1 MKSLLS
7 IITISLFA
15 AGSLFF
21 TAEAEAQDRR
31 TMVIERY
38 NEAQELAGAR
48 NFDGAI
54 ELLEEVIDLSEGE
67 AELADMVE
75 RATNLLPRVFMSR
88 ASVAFQQF
96 QQQQNLDNINTAIR
110 RFEEAVAAG
119 EKYSSEEVLTQ
130 SRGSLPQLHYMKSI
144 VQFRAEDLDSA
155 IASLDEAIRLN
166 ANYALAY
173 YQKGVV
179 IKAKDRN
186 NIDAYSQWY
195 DRAITI
201 GEQFNDAQ
209 TVQRAKNGMRDELI
223 YQGVQAKDNRQFTR
237 AVELLERVASY
248 DNASADAN
256 YRLAEVQNM
265 RQNWDSAIRYANR
278 ALELE
283 RGSVVDR
290 AKIYFELGVAYQGK
304 GDVSRACEAYTN
316 AAHGPFREAA
326 EHEMEF
332 VLKCNENAR

>member
-1 MKSLLS
+1 ML
-7 IITISLFA
+7 A

-21 TAEAEAQDRR
+21 AADAQAQDRR

-48 NFDGAI
+48 NFDEAI

-67 AELADMVE
+67 AELTDMVA

-96 QQQQNLDNINTAIR
+96 QQQQNLENINRAIT
-110 RFEEAVAAG
+110 RFEEALTAG
-119 EKYSSEEVLTQ
+119 EKYNSEEVVTQ
-130 SRGSLPQLHYMKSI
+130 SRGSLPQLLYMKSI
-144 VQFRAEDLDSA
+144 VQFRAEDYDSA
-155 IASLDEAIRLN
+155 IATLDEAIRLN

-186 NIDAYSQWY
+186 NIDEYTQWY

-201 GEQFNDAQ
+201 GEQFNDEQ
-209 TVQRAKNGMRDELI
+209 TVQRAKNAMRDELI

-237 AVELLERVASY
+237 AIDLLERVANY
-248 DNASADAN
+248 DDASANAN
-256 YRLAEVQNM
+256 YRLAEVQNL
-265 RQNWDSAIRYANR
+265 RQNWDPAIRYANR

-283 RGSVVDR
+283 SGSVVDR

-304 GDVSRACEAYTN
+304 GDVARACEAYTS
-316 AAHGPFREAA
+316 AAHGQFREAA

-332 VLKCNENAR
+332 VLKCNENAN

>member
-7 IITISLFA
+7 IITISMFV

-48 NFDGAI
+48 NFDEAI

-75 RATNLLPRVFMSR
+75 RASNLLPRVFMSR

-96 QQQQNLDNINTAIR
+96 QQQQNLENINRAIT
-110 RFEEAVAAG
+110 RFEEAAAAG
-119 EKYSSEEVLTQ
+119 QKYNSDEVVTQ
-130 SRGSLPQLHYMKSI
+130 STSSLPQLQYMKSI
-144 VQFRAEDLDSA
+144 VQFRAEDFDSA

-186 NIDAYSQWY
+186 NIDAYTQWY

-237 AVELLERVASY
+237 AIDLLERVANY
-248 DNASADAN
+248 DDASADAN
-256 YRLAEVQNM
+256 YRLAEVQNL
-265 RQNWDSAIRYANR
+265 RQNWDSAIRYGNR

-290 AKIYFELGVAYQGK
+290 AKIYFELAVAYQGK
-304 GDVSRACEAYTN
+304 GDVARACEAYAN